1 VGINYDPEPT
11 GIAPYTSAIA
21 RHLATVAGSV
31 AAFVGV
37 PHYPSWRVP
46 AQYRGGFR
54 RRESADPDLTVVR
67 HTHYVPTKQTA
78 ISRAIYE
85 LTFLLN
91 VSLSPTARPDVVIAV
106 TPSLGGACAGAII
119 AARHNVPLI
128 TVVQDLMSKAA
139 SQSGILGGG
148 LVAGM
153 TSTFEG
159 RSLRR
164 ASLVALVSKSFA
176 PHIEQYG
183 VPAERL
189 RPLPNWTHIQRVEVD
204 QNDARRKLGWREDAF
219 IVLHSGN
226 MGLKQDLTNVIR
238 AAGLLAADPQ
248 VLILL
253 LGDGSQRRRLEQ
265 EAAGLPNVHF
275 LDPLSGEEYPLAL
288 AAADILLVNER
299 PTVRDMSLPSKLT
312 SYLSAGRPIIA
323 AVLPEGTTGLAL
335 ERTNGAAVRVDPG
348 SPEALSAAI
357 LELRGDPARRAL
369 MGRAGR
375 AFAKE
380 NLGRE
385 GAMRRVED
393 LVQEALLTGPRVPAA
408 DPGSELD
415 GTGRNRVLRD
425 FDAAGYDRGRNKTWQ
440 AAWFAMQNLVFD
452 TWWCPASLRPRI
464 LRLFGA
470 QIGERVFI
478 RHRVRVLWPWKLV
491 VKDDCWIGED
501 AWLLNLERITLE
513 RDVCVSQGAFLCT
526 GSHDH
531 RKPTFDYDNAPI
543 TIGEGAWIAA
553 KSIVLRGAVIPPGA
567 VVKAGSVVS
576 RTTSW

>member
-21 RHLATVAGSV
+21 RHLAAMAGNV
-31 AAFVGV
+31 TAFVGV

-46 AQYRGGFR
+46 AQYRGGVR
-54 RRESADPDLTVVR
+54 RRESVDAGLTVVR
-67 HTHYVPTKQTA
+67 HAHYVPTKQTA

-91 VSLSPTARPDVVIAV
+91 VSLSPVTRPDVVIAV
-106 TPSLGGACAGAII
+106 TPSLGGACAGARI
-119 AARHNVPLI
+119 AARYNAPLI

-139 SQSGILGGG
+139 GQSGIRGGG
-148 LVAGM
+148 IVAGL
-153 TSTFEG
+153 TSTFEAYC
-159 RSLRR
+159 LRR
-164 ASLVALVSKSFA
+164 ASLLAVVSKSFA
-176 PHIEQYG
+176 PHLEQYG
-183 VPAERL
+183 LPVRRL
-189 RPLPNWTHIQRVEVD
+189 RLLPNWTHIHRADVD
-204 QNDARRKLGWREDAF
+204 QDDARRKLGWSEDAF

-238 AAGLLAADPQ
+238 AAGLLAAEAGI
-248 VLILL
+248 LIIL

-265 EAAGLPNVHF
+265 EAAGLPNVQF
-275 LDPLSGEEYPLAL
+275 LDPLGGEEYPLAL
-288 AAADILLVNER
+288 AATDVFLVNER

-312 SYLSAGRPIIA
+312 SYLSAGRPIVA
-323 AVLPEGTTGLAL
+323 AVQPDGATGQELA
-335 ERTNGAAVRVDPG
+335 RTGGAAVRVDPG
-348 SPEALSAAI
+348 SPEALAAAI
-357 LELRGDPARRAL
+357 LELRGDPARRAV
-369 MGRAGR
+369 MGCAGR
-375 AFAKE
+375 AFAQE
-380 NLGRE
+380 NLSRE
-385 GAMRRVED
+385 GAMRRVEN
-393 LVQEALLTGPRVPAA
+393 LVQEALQTPTGVSAA
-408 DPGSELD
+408 DPGSEPD
-415 GTGRNRVLRD
+415 GTERRRVLRD

-440 AAWFAMQNLVFD
+440 AAWFAVQNLLFD
-452 TWWCPASLRPRI
+452 AWWCPSSLRPRI

-501 AWLLNLERITLE
+501 AWLLNLEPITLE

-531 RKPTFDYDNAPI
+531 RKSTFDYDNAPI

-553 KSIVLRGAVIPPGA
+553 KSIILRGAVIPPGA
-567 VVKAGSVVS
+567 VVKAGAVVS